1 MGTNL
6 QALRREIAA
15 AALAGG
21 RSEDSVTLVA
31 VSKGHAAAR
40 VLEASAL
47 GLTQFGES
55 YLQEA
60 LPKIEQLQELQSLP
74 LCWHYIGRIQAN
86 KTRALAEH
94 FDWVHGLDRLHVAER
109 LSSQRPHYAP
119 PLQVCIQVNVEA
131 DSAKA
136 GTNAEGALALAL
148 AVNALPR
155 LRLRGLMCILPE
167 GRGSQADRESF
178 AAMRALQQRINAQ
191 GLKLDTLS
199 MGMSADFREAVLEGS
214 TLVRIGTALF
224 GPREDA

>member
-6 QALRREIAA
+6 QTLRREIAA
-15 AALAGG
+15 AALASG

-31 VSKGHAAAR
+31 VSKGHAASR
-40 VLEASAL
+40 VFEASAL

-60 LPKIEQLQELQSLP
+60 LPKIQQLQPLP

-131 DSAKA
+131 EPAKA
-136 GTNAEGALALAL
+136 GTDAEGALALAAGRQRL
-148 AVNALPR
+148 AAAAAARLDVHSARGTRFAGRSRELRRIARIAAAYQRAGSGARHALHGHER
-155 LRLRGLMCILPE
+155 GFSRGGARGLDP
-167 GRGSQADRESF
+167 GADRHGTLW
-178 AAMRALQQRINAQ
+178 AA
-191 GLKLDTLS
+191 
-199 MGMSADFREAVLEGS
+199 
-214 TLVRIGTALF
+214 
-224 GPREDA
+224 